1 MLTWRLCH
9 GKITS
14 WARSTII
21 MKSFLRELCSV
32 GCISDVSRGK
42 IIDHRKKQQM
52 QIAAIGDIPASCLTW
67 HRKMKT
73 FCTCRN
79 LALNAR
85 AQGGIFW
92 CFYKQTHNSVIFFK
106 C

>member
-1 MLTWRLCH
+1 
-9 GKITS
+9 
-14 WARSTII
+14 
-21 MKSFLRELCSV
+21 
-32 GCISDVSRGK
+32 
-42 IIDHRKKQQM
+42 M